1 MTCDQREHLMTSF
14 LRIIKMGAV
23 NFWRNGWMSVAATTI
38 VTLTLF
44 TISVFIILNFVVDI
58 AVDEVEED
66 IDMRVS
72 FIEETEEKKVLNVK
86 YELLSLEDV
95 EDVKYVNQE
104 EAKQEAIEFIKRT
117 KKDPRLIDI
126 VTEGVLSV
134 SLKIKAKDPKNLQ
147 NISGF
152 LEKEDYKEIIKGISY
167 KQKEEVIK
175 NILNFTDI
183 VKKIVLGLFLVFIII
198 ALVIL
203 LNTIRI
209 TIFTRASEIEIMKLV
224 GATNWYI
231 RGPFILEGS
240 FYGIIAT
247 VISII
252 VLYPILYFVSPYIY
266 QTFDNYGQTMFSYF
280 NSHFISITG
289 LMILTGILLGT
300 ISSIIAMQ
308 RYLKKV

>member
-1 MTCDQREHLMTSF
+1 MTNF

-23 NFWRNGWMSVAATTI
+23 NFWRNGWMSVAATII

-44 TISVFIILNFVVDI
+44 TISVFIILNFVVNI
-58 AVDEVEED
+58 AVGEVKDD
-66 IDMRVS
+66 IDMGVY
-72 FIEETEEKKVLNVK
+72 FNPETEETKVLDVK
-86 YELLSLEDV
+86 YTLLTLGDV

-104 EAKQEAIEFIKRT
+104 ETRKEMIEFL
-117 KKDPRLIDI
+117 KKTQKDQRLID
-126 VTEGVLSV
+126 VASEGNFPA
-134 SLKIKAKDPKNLQ
+134 SLKIKAKDPKKLNV
-147 NISGF
+147 ITEF
-152 LEKEDYKEIIKGISY
+152 LDTQEYKDIIQKIDY

-175 NILNFTDI
+175 NILNFTDV
-183 VKKIVLGLFLVFIII
+183 VKKIFLGLFIIFIII

-231 RGPFILEGS
+231 RGPFILEGA

-247 VISII
+247 VVSILI
-252 VLYPILYFVSPYIY
+252 IYPILYFISPGIY

-280 NSHFISITG
+280 NSHFLSITG

-308 RYLKKV
+308 RYLKKI